1 MSISTCWK
9 VGQQRERP
17 RKGTPSD
24 RGKLLGR
31 WRGLDI
37 GCCCLGMGGGAE
49 ISVTVQAGEVSDARK
64 AKGWDREPVVVVL
77 GGSLV

>member
-1 MSISTCWK
+1 M
-9 VGQQRERP
+9 GQQRERP

-24 RGKLLGR
+24 GGKLLGR

-37 GCCCLGMGGGAE
+37 GSCCLGMRGVAE
-49 ISVTVQAGEVSDARK
+49 ISVTVQAGVVSDARK
-64 AKGWDREPVVVVL
+64 VKGWDREPVVVL